1 MSISLQDIHEAISDL
16 RRKGRKLEDL
26 EAFLVNT
33 DDFRELLGSLAE
45 NQHIVQIGNGLKEG
59 YVRKEGDKA
68 TFDILQ
74 DTTIFGI
81 KIVDSPHAQ
90 RGSIFKIFKDDDKQF
105 IEPPAT
111 VGVSGIFLPEKMVDD
126 TFLKSLEEEEV
137 DDPTTTHEVKQDRHS
152 FIRKIQ
158 LGQ

>member
-16 RRKGRKLEDL
+16 RGKGRKLEDL

-74 DTTIFGI
+74 DITIFGI
-81 KIVDSPHAQ
+81 KIVDSSHAQ
-90 RGSIFKIFKDDDKQF
+90 RGSIFKIFKDDDKRYV
-105 IEPPAT
+105 EPPGWSTTFAEN
-111 VGVSGIFLPEKMVDD
+111 GIFLPVKKDEEKMIDD
-126 TFLKSLEEEEV
+126 TCLK
-137 DDPTTTHEVKQDRHS
+137 
-152 FIRKIQ
+152 
-158 LGQ
+158 